1 MKELNLTKL
10 LRKRRE
16 YLGYGQKYMGA
27 KLNMSQSGYSW
38 IENGK
43 TKLTPELVQR
53 IKEIEKF
60 EDFDQ
65 GTPEYPGNIIV
76 RRLTL
81 LEWPWS
87 ITSLYITYSVVG
99 LLLLNLASS
108 FADDLSRGISAGGGT
123 NLYISIALTIFFF
136 ALFCFMIYLLIRFI
150 KRVAN
155 SRNGG
160 NKEL

>member
-1 MKELNLTKL
+1 MEDDSLRKK
-10 LRKRRE
+10 LRKRRK
-16 YLGYGQKYMGA
+16 YLDYSQFYMGA
-27 KLNMSQSGYSW
+27 KLGMDQSAYSL

-43 TKLTPELVQR
+43 TKLTPKLIQR

-65 GTPEYPGNIIV
+65 GTPDYPANIIV
-76 RRLTL
+76 RRLTF

-87 ITSLYITYSVVG
+87 LTALYITYSVVG
-99 LLLLNLASS
+99 LLLLNLASI

-123 NLYISIALTIFFF
+123 NIYISIALTIFFF
-136 ALFCFMIYLLIRFI
+136 ALFCFIIYLLIRFI

-160 NKEL
+160 N